1 MTETQDTVT
10 QATDADWLVLAGIFG
25 FNEAQLAHLKS
36 APGHAALEALNLIT
50 AHRLAAEAAQR
61 ERDAVIAE
69 NWNGP
74 TRDGDTI
81 HIAQAIRSA
90 TT

>member
-69 NWNGP
+69 SLSHRHLGAGN
-74 TRDGDTI
+74 
-81 HIAQAIRSA
+81 IAQEIRSA
-90 TT
+90 TA